1 MPRPAIAIAGAGLAS
16 SAIGASAQKKAGEA
30 QARSADAATN
40 LQRDIYNETTER
52 FKPYVEA
59 GGNALQAVLYEMGLA
74 DRPVFGGTTPEI
86 ETFQETIP
94 GVPGSSGRVPGGSP
108 IPGGRPSG
116 KYEPGD
122 NNTGGTPARTV
133 DKFRVGD
140 RTFETRSA
148 AEEYAAANKTAGRE
162 YGGYTESPMFKYMM
176 EKGTDSIQGS
186 AAARGGLFSGA
197 TLQALEDNRR
207 ELVSADTGQYFSRLA
222 GLTDMGLGAAG
233 NQATAGQNFANN
245 AGQSMMAAGTARA
258 NGMLGAAQSW
268 QTGISDVAGAA
279 GYFGWG
285 QSNPMAA
292 YSAPTLM
299 SSSPRPMANPFY

>member
-1 MPRPAIAIAGAGLAS
+1 MPGPAVAIAGAGLAS
-16 SAIGASAQKKAGEA
+16 SAIGASAAKKAGEA
-30 QARSADAATN
+30 QARSADAATQ
-40 LQRDIYNETTER
+40 LQREIYTDTTER
-52 FKPYVEA
+52 YKPYVEA
-59 GGNALQAVLYEMGLA
+59 GGNALQAVLYEMGLGPK
-74 DRPVFGGTTPEI
+74 PVFGASTPTV

-94 GVPGSSGRVPGGSP
+94 GTPGSAGVVPGARSP

-116 KYEPGD
+116 KYDPG
-122 NNTGGTPARTV
+122 NTNTGGTPARTV

-148 AEEYAAANKTAGRE
+148 AEEYAAANKTGGTE
-162 YGGYTESPMFKYMM
+162 YGGYTESPMFRYMM

-207 ELVSADTGQYFSRLA
+207 ELVSADTGQYFARLA
-222 GLTDMGLGAAG
+222 GLTDMGLSAAG
-233 NQATAGQNFANN
+233 NQASAGQNFANS
-245 AGQSMMAAGTARA
+245 AGSTMMAAGDAQARGA
-258 NGMLGAAQSW
+258 LGAAQSW

-285 QSNPMAA
+285 QNNPMAA
-292 YSAPTLM
+292 YSAPTLFGGN
-299 SSSPRPMANPFY
+299 SWGA